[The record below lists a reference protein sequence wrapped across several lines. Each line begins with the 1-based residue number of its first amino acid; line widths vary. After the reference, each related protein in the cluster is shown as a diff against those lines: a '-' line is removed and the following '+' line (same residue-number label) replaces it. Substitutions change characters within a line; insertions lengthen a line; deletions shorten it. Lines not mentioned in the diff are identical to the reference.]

1 MVAVRG
7 ADRLVASLE
16 EQGISHIFMNPGTTE
31 LELLRAL
38 EDRHQIEP
46 VLVPQELVA
55 TAAADGYA
63 RFHGL
68 GAVLLHLGPGFS
80 NGAAFV
86 HDAKRARSP
95 MIVIV
100 GEHPK
105 AHLAVDAP
113 LNTDLAAIMA
123 PFCVALVVADHP
135 RTVGLVTKHAGEL
148 ARSLRGPVGI
158 IAPQDVMASDGEG
171 PSWPDGGDDEIGLA
185 GRAPQ
190 TMPAPANGGDT
201 VGSEGTEEER
211 DPLALTA
218 QQVGVNPVLLLGSSA
233 LSATGQRWAR
243 RIADHLGGRVYAEV
257 FPALMER
264 GRHVPFIPKLPYFP
278 DQARTLIGKPSM
290 VILVGAQEPIAYFAE
305 EHRRPQLI
313 EDQTPVVALV
323 LPGAPAEATLANWA
337 QSLGVADTEHGDGAM
352 GRRTVPDATA
362 SDALATPRVQTQ
374 VAGDAVGVILEQR
387 FTDGELSSRSH
398 GSEPNKVGPAADE
411 GALTV
416 ETLGL
421 IFARSLR
428 SGDVVIDEGR
438 TSSGPMFTHSG
449 DAPPHWYLGHPGG
462 AIGGGLGLALGA
474 AIATQR
480 RVRAL
485 VADGGALYAPQ
496 ALWSM
501 AHLGLD
507 VGIVIAANGG
517 YRILRM
523 EMMARGIK
531 PVATQLTT
539 FGNPSVDYIALAAA
553 FGVDGER
560 ATTKDELASALE
572 RRSNGHG
579 PFLVVAELATEP

>member
-1 MVAVRG
+1 MRG
-7 ADRLVASLE
+7 AERLVASLE
-16 EQGISHIFMNPGTTE
+16 EQGLSHVFMNPGTTE

-38 EDRHQIEP
+38 EDCHHIEP
-46 VLVPQELVA
+46 VLVAQELVA
-55 TAAADGYA
+55 TGAADGYA

-105 AHLAVDAP
+105 AHLEVDAP
-113 LNTDLAAIMA
+113 LNTDLVAIMA
-123 PFCVALVVADHP
+123 PFCVALLVADNP
-135 RTVGLVTKHAGEL
+135 RTVGLVTRHAGEL

-171 PSWPDGGDDEIGLA
+171 PSWPGGGDEEMGCA
-185 GRAPQ
+185 GNAFQ
-190 TMPAPANGGDT
+190 TMPAPAKGRDA
-201 VGSEGTEEER
+201 VGSEGTEEKSG
-211 DPLALTA
+211 PLTLTA
-218 QQVGVNPVLLLGSSA
+218 QQAGVDPVLLLGSSA
-233 LSATGQRWAR
+233 LSATCQWLAW
-243 RIADHLGGRVYAEV
+243 RIADHLGGRVYTEV

-264 GRHVPFIPKLPYFP
+264 GRHVPLIPKLPYFP
-278 DQARTLIGKPSM
+278 DQARTLIGRPTM
-290 VILVGAQEPIAYFAE
+290 VILVGAQEPVAYFAE
-305 EHRRPQLI
+305 ENRRPQLI
-313 EDQTPVVALV
+313 EEETPVVELV
-323 LPGAPAEATLANWA
+323 LPGDPAEAVLVQWA
-337 QSLGVADTEHGDGAM
+337 QSLGIAGNVDGEDAM
-352 GRRTVPDATA
+352 MCPTIPDATA
-362 SDALATPRVQTQ
+362 SDDATTPRAQAQ
-374 VAGDAVGVILEQR
+374 VAGDDVDGIDQR
-387 FTDGELSSRSH
+387 GFADAGLSSISDEH
-398 GSEPNKVGPAADE
+398 GAELVEAESL
-411 GALTV
+411 GAGKTLTL

-421 IFARSLR
+421 IFARSLQ
-428 SGDVVIDEGR
+428 SNDVVIDEGR
-438 TSSGPMFTHSG
+438 TSSGPMFTHCG
-449 DAPPHWYLGHPGG
+449 EAPPHWYLGHPGG

-474 AIATQR
+474 AIATRR

-523 EMMARGIK
+523 EMMARDIM
-531 PVATQLTT
+531 PVATQRTT
-539 FGNPSVDYIALAAA
+539 FEDPLIDYIALAAA

-560 ATTKDELASALE
+560 ATTADELAAALE
-572 RRSNGHG
+572 RRSRDHR